1 MSKKTIIMCVLA
13 VLTAAYICFA
23 LPLTHG
29 MAGEAHMKKK
39 IDICLSDPTSQFV
52 GPHDIIVELG
62 LDPDTLD
69 RFLRRTFP
77 LNDVE
82 KRLRASDKL
91 QTANVCMLSD
101 GTLRVEASPM
111 VPVARVFEPGKPSY
125 YINADGKKIS
135 AELRYHID
143 VPVLV
148 GTFDSIHPAENLLPL
163 LDYISNNDE
172 ANSMVATVT
181 QEADGNIILVPTIVG
196 HVVNFGDTT
205 MIADKFFRLRTFY
218 RHVAP
223 TKGWETYDTIAVKW
237 CDRVVASRRN
247 KEMAPVPI
255 PTEEEMA
262 GTLDID
268 DNEPQP
274 EDIHPEIIE
283 EQRHTLP

>member
-1 MSKKTIIMCVLA
+1 MCVLT
-13 VLTAAYICFA
+13 VLITAYICYA

-29 MAGEAHMKKK
+29 MASEARMKKK
-39 IDICLSDPTSQFV
+39 IEVELSDPDSKFV
-52 GPHDIIVELG
+52 GKHDIIAELG
-62 LDPDTLD
+62 IDPDTLD
-69 RFLRRTFP
+69 RCLRRNFP
-77 LNDVE
+77 LYDIE

-91 QTANVCMLSD
+91 QTANVFMLSD
-101 GTLRVEASPM
+101 GSVRVEASPM

-125 YINADGKKIS
+125 YINASGKKIS

-148 GTFDSIHPAENLLPL
+148 GSFDSIHPAENLLPL
-163 LDYISNNDE
+163 LDYIAATPE
-172 ANSMVATVT
+172 ANAMVATVT
-181 QEADGNIILVPTIVG
+181 QEPDGNIILIPTIVG

-237 CDRVVASRRN
+237 RDRVVASRRD
-247 KEMAPVPI
+247 KAPTPVPI
-255 PTEEEMA
+255 PTEEEQT

-268 DNEPQP
+268 NNEPEP
-274 EDIHPEIIE
+274 DDINPEIIE
-283 EQRHTLP
+283 AQRHTLP

>member
-1 MSKKTIIMCVLA
+1 MCVLT
-13 VLTAAYICFA
+13 VLITAYICYA

-29 MAGEAHMKKK
+29 MASEARMKKK
-39 IDICLSDPTSQFV
+39 IEVELSDPDSKFV
-52 GPHDIIVELG
+52 GKHDIIAELG
-62 LDPDTLD
+62 IDPDTLD
-69 RFLRRTFP
+69 RCLRRNFP
-77 LNDVE
+77 LYDIE

-91 QTANVCMLSD
+91 QTANVFMLSD
-101 GTLRVEASPM
+101 GSLRVEASPM

-125 YINADGKKIS
+125 YINASGKKIS

-148 GTFDSIHPAENLLPL
+148 GSFDSIHPAENLLPL
-163 LDYISNNDE
+163 LDYIAATPE
-172 ANSMVATVT
+172 ANAMVATVT
-181 QEADGNIILVPTIVG
+181 QEPDGNIILIPTIVG

-237 CDRVVASRRN
+237 RDRVVASRRD
-247 KEMAPVPI
+247 KAPTPVPI
-255 PTEEEMA
+255 PTEEEQT

-268 DNEPQP
+268 NNEPEP
-274 EDIHPEIIE
+274 DDINPEIIE
-283 EQRHTLP
+283 AQRHTLP